1 MRKNKKRIIPTI
13 IYLNA
18 NEPGQQKYTR
28 PGVDLVCVVD
38 TGVSMK
44 GKKTGNVQRNI
55 VFDIRCIG

>member
-44 GKKTGNVQRNI
+44 VNQNN
-55 VFDIRCIG
+55 